1 MRKFCVGFAVGVVV
15 ITVDLQDMHHVAPT
29 DIVVDSI
36 FELLWEHQEGGGRVM
51 PGAVEVRKSINA

>member
-15 ITVDLQDMHHVAPT
+15 VTVDLQDVHHVAPA

-36 FELLWEHQEGGGRVM
+36 FELLW
-51 PGAVEVRKSINA
+51 